1 MEHFIGLDIHSKTS
15 TFVVID
21 QQSRVVL
28 QEKTI
33 TSERTLI
40 NFINKIP
47 GRKNLVFEES
57 SISQWAYLT
66 LKDKVDNLIICNPSY
81 LGKKVASKN
90 DYNDAFHLAN
100 ELRCGHVV
108 NVFHEDSKLMEIRSI
123 VSHYKDIVKEIT
135 ASKNRYNSILRSE
148 AITGTGRKVY
158 QTSKEDILICP
169 SKQFVARQLF
179 NQIHSLEEI
188 KKEYL
193 VFFKESTKENKMIQ
207 NLVTIPGIKEV
218 RAHIIA
224 AIVCSAERF
233 HNKHHF
239 WSYSMLVKKTETSDG
254 RIYAKKQPQGRR
266 ELKNVFMGAAMDI
279 LKTKGGLKKYHE
291 SLQARGKDDR
301 ICRRALARKIAAIS
315 LKILKDG
322 TTYDDKMILT
332 QLK

>member
-1 MEHFIGLDIHSKTS
+1 MEHFIGLDIHSNTS

-108 NVFHEDSKLMEIRSI
+108 NVFHEDSKR
-123 VSHYKDIVKEIT
+123 
-135 ASKNRYNSILRSE
+135 R
-148 AITGTGRKVY
+148 
-158 QTSKEDILICP
+158 QQ
-169 SKQFVARQLF
+169 KQLTDR
-179 NQIHSLEEI
+179 LE
-188 KKEYL
+188 
-193 VFFKESTKENKMIQ
+193 
-207 NLVTIPGIKEV
+207 
-218 RAHIIA
+218 
-224 AIVCSAERF
+224 
-233 HNKHHF
+233 
-239 WSYSMLVKKTETSDG
+239 
-254 RIYAKKQPQGRR
+254 
-266 ELKNVFMGAAMDI
+266 
-279 LKTKGGLKKYHE
+279 
-291 SLQARGKDDR
+291 
-301 ICRRALARKIAAIS
+301 
-315 LKILKDG
+315 
-322 TTYDDKMILT
+322 
-332 QLK
+332 